1 MSERINQ
8 AGYAKLHNV
17 SRKTVT
23 QWKSRGW
30 LVFDGDLIDVVASND
45 RLKRYRSAGVTSVTG
60 TVTQEV
66 TGNTPKEI
74 EDGESAAEA
83 ATRIISISGADMDM
97 DEAKRVKENYLALL
111 NQLDYEQKSK
121 ALIPIVDAQN
131 VLFSEFRAQRDA
143 WLNWPLRI
151 GPMMAADLDLPSDKI
166 VEVLTKY
173 VHEHISAL
181 GDPESNFEQD

>member
-8 AGYAKLHNV
+8 AGFAKLHDV

-23 QWKSRGW
+23 MWKSRGW
-30 LVFDGDLIDVVASND
+30 LVFDGDLIDVDSSNE
-45 RLKRYRSAGVTSVTG
+45 RLKRYRAAGVTP

-83 ATRIISISGADMDM
+83 ASRIISIVGADMDM

-121 ALIPIVDAQN
+121 ALIPIVDAQS

-151 GPMMAADLDLPSDKI
+151 GPLMAADLDLSSDKI

-173 VHEHISAL
+173 VHEHISTL